1 MLYIIYRR
9 LIMKIINKQNFFPTV
24 CTVYTLLVLI
34 KLLLEYLM
42 QGLWENYQGNL
53 LIMFVLSVLAVFI
66 LSQHY
71 RFQKYP
77 LVVVIVVQYLV
88 LITGVMLFTWI
99 SSFFVPMHENGYRD
113 MFLSFSIPYAVGIVV
128 YYAVLFHEVKS
139 VNRILR
145 QIKNEMPRESEE
157 GGVR

>member
-1 MLYIIYRR
+1 MR
-9 LIMKIINKQNFFPTV
+9 IINKQNFFPTV
-24 CTVYTLLVLI
+24 CTVYTLLVLTKMLI
-34 KLLLEYLM
+34 EYLG
-42 QGLWENYQGNL
+42 QGLWENYQTNL
-53 LIMFVLSVLAVFI
+53 LIMFVLSTLAVFV

-99 SSFFVPMHENGYRD
+99 SGFFTPLHENAYRD
-113 MFLSFSIPYAVGIVV
+113 MFLSFSIPYAIGVV
-128 YYAVLFHEVKS
+128 IYYAALFHEVKS

-145 QIKNEMPRESEE
+145 QIKDEMPHN
-157 GGVR
+157 

>member
-1 MLYIIYRR
+1 
-9 LIMKIINKQNFFPTV
+9 MKIINKQNFFPTV

-34 KLLLEYLM
+34 KILGEYFV
-42 QGLWENYQGNL
+42 QGLWENYQTNL
-53 LIMFVLSVLAVFI
+53 LIMFVLSILAVFV

-88 LITGVMLFTWI
+88 LISGVMLFTWI
-99 SSFFVPMHENGYRD
+99 SGFFTPLHENAYRD
-113 MFLSFSIPYAVGIVV
+113 MFLSFSIPYAIGVVV
-128 YYAVLFHEVKS
+128 YYVALFHEVKS

-145 QIKNEMPRESEE
+145 QIKDKMPQN
-157 GGVR
+157 

>member
-1 MLYIIYRR
+1 
-9 LIMKIINKQNFFPTV
+9 MKIINKQNFFPTV

-34 KLLLEYLM
+34 KILGEYFV
-42 QGLWENYQGNL
+42 QGLWENYQTNL
-53 LIMFVLSVLAVFI
+53 LIMFVLSILAVFV

-88 LITGVMLFTWI
+88 LISGVMLFTWL
-99 SSFFVPMHENGYRD
+99 SGFFTPLHENAYRD
-113 MFLSFSIPYAVGIVV
+113 MFLSFSIPYAIGVVV
-128 YYAVLFHEVKS
+128 YYVALFREVKS

-145 QIKNEMPRESEE
+145 QIKDEMPQK
-157 GGVR
+157 